1 VVNGKVVS
9 SKQVPADSQPH
20 ELEFSTM
27 IDRSSWVAVRH
38 FPQMHTNPV
47 NVLVD
52 GQPIR
57 ASRQSALWC
66 IAAIEQLW
74 RARNERIAP
83 QEREEARKT
92 FWSAI
97 DRYRQIAKEAG
108 GEGGYEVGGS
118 HVPLRPNHLKSES
131 E

>member
-1 VVNGKVVS
+1 MVNGQVVS
-9 SKQVPADSQPH
+9 SKQVPADSQSH
-20 ELEFSTM
+20 KLEFSAK

-47 NVLVD
+47 NVLVG

-74 RARNERIAP
+74 RARNEKIAP
-83 QEREEARKT
+83 PEREEAHKM

-97 DRYRQIAKEAG
+97 DRYRQIAKEAAV
-108 GEGGYEVGGS
+108 GE
-118 HVPLRPNHLKSES
+118 
-131 E
+131 

>member
-1 VVNGKVVS
+1 VVNGQVVS
-9 SKQVPADSQPH
+9 SKQVLPDSQPH
-20 ELEFSTM
+20 ELEFSAK

-47 NVLVD
+47 NVFV
-52 GQPIR
+52 GSQPIR

-74 RARNERIAP
+74 RARNERIGP
-83 QEREEARKT
+83 QERDEARKT

-108 GEGGYEVGGS
+108 GGT
-118 HVPLRPNHLKSES
+118 
-131 E
+131 